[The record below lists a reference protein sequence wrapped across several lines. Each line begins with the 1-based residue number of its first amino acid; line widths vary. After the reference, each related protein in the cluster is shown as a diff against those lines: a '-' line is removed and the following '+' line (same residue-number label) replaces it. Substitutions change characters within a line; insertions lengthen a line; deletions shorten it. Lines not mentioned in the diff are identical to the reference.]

1 MPAYRPQD
9 VLKKLKKIGFYI
21 DHQTGSHV
29 VLYDESKT
37 KRVTL
42 PSHKKDLKIKTFH
55 SILNQAQITLDQY
68 QQIK

>member
-21 DHQTGSHV
+21 DHQTGSHI
-29 VLYDESKT
+29 VLYDESKI

-42 PSHKKDLKIKTFH
+42 PSHKKDLKIKTFY